1 MKRIFITFGLILATA
16 VVSFGQTAIVGGTT
30 FDQKEGYD
38 DWGWDFSTV
47 EQLGPAGNTLA
58 ANLTY
63 LEDGNSIQKGGHWV
77 CVDNPFK
84 LGTNENDETSIY
96 VDEDDA
102 MFVTNMTGTACTK
115 LFSYT
120 VNGLKPGSAYKVT

>member
-58 ANLTY
+58 ANLTHDGRG
-63 LEDGNSIQKGGHWV
+63 LGQGFHDEDAGHDGLSGEVAHEEGLVHGDVLDGVNVGLAVGGH
-77 CVDNPFK
+77 D
-84 LGTNENDETSIY
+84 
-96 VDEDDA
+96 
-102 MFVTNMTGTACTK
+102 FVN
-115 LFSYT
+115 
-120 VNGLKPGSAYKVT
+120 